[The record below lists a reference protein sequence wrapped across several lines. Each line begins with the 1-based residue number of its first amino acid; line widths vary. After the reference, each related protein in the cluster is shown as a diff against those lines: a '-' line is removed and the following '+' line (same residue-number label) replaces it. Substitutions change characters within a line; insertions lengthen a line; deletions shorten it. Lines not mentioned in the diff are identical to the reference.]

1 MYISLNWI
9 KEFVDLEGLDVKDIA
24 NKFTLS
30 CAEIEGVEEKGKDI
44 SGVIS
49 ARIESV
55 ENHPKSS
62 KLHILQVNN
71 GKESVQVVCGAP
83 NVRVGMVTAFA
94 QVGAK
99 LGEISI
105 GKASLVGVDSYGM
118 CCSAKELGIS
128 DNHDGI
134 MDLGDDTP
142 LGVDLKQL
150 LPIEDIIIEVD
161 NKSLTNRPDM
171 WGHYG
176 IAREIA
182 AITGR
187 KLKEY
192 VVDSCDYSGKP
203 QLSINVQSES
213 CNRYSAL
220 RLENVSKNISPMAM
234 QIRLYYCG
242 MRAISLLADL
252 TNYIMLELGQPMHSF
267 DGSKVESIIVRD
279 VKEETKFTTL
289 DSVERVLPAGTMVID
304 LNNQIGAVAGVM
316 GGLSSEIEDNTNSV
330 FLESANFDAV
340 KVRKTATALGLR
352 SESSARYEKSLDPE
366 MTTTA
371 IKRYVHLLKGIDS
384 NVEVVSS
391 LTDVYKNK
399 YPQIVVEIDKS
410 YIDRYAGI
418 EISKEKILNI
428 LEMLGFNVTTTGDV
442 FRVVV
447 PTWRATKDI
456 SIKADIVEEITRV
469 YGYDN
474 IEAKPNSQ
482 PVSVSRLGTDIVRD
496 YDIKFT
502 LADKYNMH
510 EIHSYIWE
518 DAVTNKS
525 LGIETKSYINL
536 VNSLQ
541 KDNDDIRST
550 MLPTIVR
557 TLMQNKKYSSKV
569 GVFEIGHVVTGIDKD
584 NLAIEEKMLGMGWIF
599 DKAELSQVLINA
611 KDCLQYMFSY
621 ILGLQVKLVAGK
633 NQENYLCD
641 SNYFDINIANQ
652 TVGRIGVV
660 HPVVAQKIDKSKYLV
675 VCEAN
680 ITKINNYKSVTN
692 KVAQVSKYPTTT
704 LDFNFVLASDEYYGR
719 IEEVSTKIESDLN
732 YKCQLVDIFH
742 NTADN
747 TKSYTIRYFVTS
759 MDHTLSSDEIENFH
773 KLVISTFEKNN
784 IYLKA
789 E

>member
-9 KEFVDLEGLDVKDIA
+9 KEFVDLDGLDVKDIA

-55 ENHPKSS
+55 ENHPKSN

-71 GKESVQVVCGAP
+71 GKDSVQVVCGAP

-94 QVGAK
+94 QVGAR

-192 VVDSCDYSGKP
+192 IVDNADYSDNP
-203 QLSINVQSES
+203 QLSVSVQSES

-220 RLENVSKNISPMAM
+220 RLENVSKNTSPMAM

-279 VKEETKFTTL
+279 LKEETKFTTL
-289 DSVERVLPAGTMVID
+289 DSIERVLPTGTMVID

-371 IKRYVHLLKGIDS
+371 IRRYVHLLKGIDN

-399 YPQIVVEIDKS
+399 YPQIVIEIEKS

-442 FRVVV
+442 FRIVV

-482 PVSVSRLGTDIVRD
+482 PVSVSRLSTDIVRD
-496 YDIKFT
+496 YDLKFT

-525 LGIETKSYINL
+525 LGIETKSYISL

-541 KDNDDIRST
+541 KDNDDIRSN

-557 TLMQNKKYSSKV
+557 TLMQNKKYSSRV

-611 KDCLQYMFSY
+611 KDCIQYMFSY

-660 HPVVAQKIDKSKYLV
+660 HPVVSQKIDKTKYLV
-675 VCEAN
+675 VSEVN

-719 IEEVSTKIESDLN
+719 IEDVSTKVQSSLI
-732 YKCQLVDIFH
+732 YRCQLVDIFH